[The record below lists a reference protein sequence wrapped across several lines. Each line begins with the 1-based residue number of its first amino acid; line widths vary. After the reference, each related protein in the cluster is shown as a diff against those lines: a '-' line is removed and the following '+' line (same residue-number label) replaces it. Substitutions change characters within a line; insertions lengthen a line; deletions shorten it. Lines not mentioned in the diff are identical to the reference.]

1 MDEMQ
6 HSDHA
11 MEDNPEVRHETSDI
25 NVRAVIWSIAIFI
38 GVAVVI
44 HVALYFL
51 FEFFAAGERRRN
63 DEPVTLV
70 RTGRRAQPPEPRL
83 QPFPDQPAAWQGA
96 QQRATFNT
104 PVTDMEELTAREENI
119 LTSYGWANREEGL
132 VRIPIDRAMELMLER
147 GVPLAQTPAE
157 ATP

>member
-6 HSDHA
+6 RSTPA
-11 MEDNPEVRHETSDI
+11 MEDNPEVRHEVSDI

-51 FEFFAAGERRRN
+51 FEFFAAGERRRS
-63 DEPVTLV
+63 DQPVTMV
-70 RTGRRAQPPEPRL
+70 RTGRRAQPPQPRL

-104 PVTDMEELTAREENI
+104 PVTDMQELTAREETI
-119 LTSYGWANREEGL
+119 LNSYGWANREQGL

-147 GVPLAQTPAE
+147 GVPVGQVPAE